1 MERGIVKWF
10 SNAKGY
16 GFINYRD
23 DEEIFVHFTAIQT
36 DGYKTL
42 NKDDAVLFEVKKAPL
57 ANKLPTSKKLI
68 SQQPFNKRDSQSQAK
83 KAINPQFEN

>member
-16 GFINYRD
+16 GFISYQD

-36 DGYKTL
+36 DGYKSL
-42 NKDDAVLFEVKKAPL
+42 NKDDVVLFDVKEGARGL
-57 ANKLPTSKKLI
+57 QAANVQKIETP
-68 SQQPFNKRDSQSQAK
+68 QA
-83 KAINPQFEN
+83 

>member
-16 GFINYRD
+16 GFISYQD

-36 DGYKTL
+36 DGYKSL
-42 NKDDAVLFEVKKAPL
+42 NKDDVVLFDVKEGARGL
-57 ANKLPTSKKLI
+57 QAANVQKIETL
-68 SQQPFNKRDSQSQAK
+68 QD
-83 KAINPQFEN
+83 